1 MRYSQYFNQ
10 KKKLKG
16 HLWQGRFYSCI
27 LDEKHLYAADRY
39 VENNPIRAGIVR
51 KPQRNKWSS
60 ARSHVNREKDS
71 VLSQDCYLEKEIE
84 DWLEYLREKED
95 EQIIRNIRKCSMTGR
110 PRKKQ

>member
-1 MRYSQYFNQ
+1 MNTF
-10 KKKLKG
+10 
-16 HLWQGRFYSCI
+16 GR
-27 LDEKHLYAADRY
+27 
-39 VENNPIRAGIVR
+39 VRAGIVR
-51 KPQRNKWSS
+51 KPQRYKWAS

-95 EQIIRNIRKCSMTGR
+95 EQIIRDIRTSSMTGRPCGDDRFMKKLERLFGRRLRALPWGR